1 MSLLRLL
8 GKPIEVP
15 QTATGWLREQ
25 LPHEETSFL
34 RQARIELLV
43 PIATARDHTE
53 ALLALGLKRSEEPYS
68 REDLDLL
75 VAITSSLALLL
86 EKRSGAGAPRS
97 DAFEE
102 CPQCGICYD
111 SGVTQCSRE
120 SARLV
125 PVILSRLLDG
135 RYYLERRLGRGGMGT
150 VYSATDR
157 ELERRVAV
165 KVIREDLV
173 GSTDAAERFRREARV
188 AASFTHPNV
197 VTVHDFG
204 VDEGNRAFLV
214 MELLEGGTLR
224 EALWRHKRFPAART
238 LSILQHICAALEAA
252 HRRQLIH
259 RDLKPENIFLVTGES
274 AETAKVLDFGIA
286 KFIPTATQQLTV
298 DTAPGAVL
306 GTVRYMPPEQWR
318 GGDASPA
325 WDLWAL
331 AVVTYE
337 MLTGAYPFEG
347 RSPVDWFGNG
357 LVARFTPMA
366 THLPEAPQHWQT
378 LFASAFAHEPARR
391 PQSVEILLS
400 ELQAALS

>member
-1 MSLLRLL
+1 MSLVRLL

-15 QTATGWLREQ
+15 QTATGWLKEQ
-25 LPHEETSFL
+25 LPQEETAFL
-34 RQARIELLV
+34 CQARIELIV
-43 PIATARDHTE
+43 PIASAADRTE
-53 ALLALGLKRSEEPYS
+53 ALLALGVKRSEEPYT

-75 VAITSSLALLL
+75 VAIASSLALLL
-86 EKRSGAGAPRS
+86 KKPSPAGAPRS
-97 DAFEE
+97 NAFEE
-102 CPQCGICYD
+102 CPQCGVCYD

-125 PVILSRLLDG
+125 PVILPRLLDG

-157 ELERRVAV
+157 ALERRVAV

-173 GSTDAAERFRREARV
+173 GSADAAERFRREARI
-188 AASFTHPNV
+188 AASFAHPNV

-204 VDEGNRAFLV
+204 VADNRAFLV

-224 EALWRHKRFPAART
+224 EGLWRHTRFPAART
-238 LSILQHICAALEAA
+238 LSILRHVCAALDAA
-252 HRRQLIH
+252 HRRQLVH
-259 RDLKPENIFLVTGES
+259 RDLKPENIFLVAGES

-286 KFIPTATQQLTV
+286 KFLPIATQQLTV

-306 GTVRYMPPEQWR
+306 GTLRYMSPEQSR
-318 GGDASPA
+318 GEDARPA

-347 RSPVDWFGNG
+347 RSPADWFGNG
-357 LVARFTPMA
+357 LVARFTPVD
-366 THLPEAPQHWQT
+366 THLPEAPRHWQA

>member
-1 MSLLRLL
+1 M
-8 GKPIEVP
+8 
-15 QTATGWLREQ
+15 WLRSTISVWTKGTA
-25 LPHEETSFL
+25 LFSSWSYWKA
-34 RQARIELLV
+34 ARC
-43 PIATARDHTE
+43 A
-53 ALLALGLKRSEEPYS
+53 KR
-68 REDLDLL
+68 
-75 VAITSSLALLL
+75 
-86 EKRSGAGAPRS
+86 
-97 DAFEE
+97 
-102 CPQCGICYD
+102 C
-111 SGVTQCSRE
+111 GVTSRF
-120 SARLV
+120 A
-125 PVILSRLLDG
+125 
-135 RYYLERRLGRGGMGT
+135 
-150 VYSATDR
+150 
-157 ELERRVAV
+157 
-165 KVIREDLV
+165 
-173 GSTDAAERFRREARV
+173 
-188 AASFTHPNV
+188 
-197 VTVHDFG
+197 
-204 VDEGNRAFLV
+204 
-214 MELLEGGTLR
+214 
-224 EALWRHKRFPAART
+224 AART

-286 KFIPTATQQLTV
+286 KFIPTVNQQRTV

-357 LVARFTPMA
+357 LVARFTPMV

-378 LFASAFAHEPARR
+378 LFASAFAHEPAQR